1 MSPLPFEND
10 RKVYGTGI
18 RTWQFLEPLIR
29 NGHKICACNYAIP
42 SAYPEDFKS
51 LYQEKFV
58 VKKNRGSSYEFDY
71 NILKKDDFE
80 SLKYNPIEIAKLEF
94 IKGILP
100 ITIKRPLP
108 IRRD

>member
-1 MSPLPFEND
+1 MKLDETKFTRYEKARIIGARALQIAMGAPLLL
-10 RKVYGTGI
+10 K
-18 RTWQFLEPLIR
+18 
-29 NGHKICACNYAIP
+29 
-42 SAYPEDFKS
+42 
-51 LYQEKFV
+51 
-58 VKKNRGSSYEFDY
+58 
-71 NILKKDDFE
+71 LKKDDFE